1 MNIETH
7 IATPAGAELIARID
21 GQKLAFYYAEFSN
34 QMIARYE
41 LGTIAGVIRERRG
54 LMLDF
59 SSPELTL
66 SAANMAE
73 IAAWLVVSK

>member
-34 QMIARYE
+34 QMIAR
-41 LGTIAGVIRERRG
+41 
-54 LMLDF
+54 
-59 SSPELTL
+59 
-66 SAANMAE
+66 
-73 IAAWLVVSK
+73 